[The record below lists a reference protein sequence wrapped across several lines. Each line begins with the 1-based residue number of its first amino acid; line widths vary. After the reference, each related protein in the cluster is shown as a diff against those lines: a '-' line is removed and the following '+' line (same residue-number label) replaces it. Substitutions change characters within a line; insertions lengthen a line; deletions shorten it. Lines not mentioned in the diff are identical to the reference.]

1 MLLDAGHQFP
11 GLGVGTFAR
20 HHHSSSEMQDRDL
33 SLAQNSF
40 VDSAHM
46 GAFKL
51 NHDLSPG
58 QSSAFTSQRPGTL
71 PRLWVRTRLMSHHT
85 RARRLTPRG
94 TFSFAAVDSRNR
106 HRREASTHSSAPL
119 PARSITLTQTAKAI
133 FCSLASTSSMDLTA
147 PQTCSTGRCD
157 SDYRGRFLG
166 DQTSTTRS
174 PARGP
179 TITQPLSCTTST
191 APWIWTWG
199 WIWQRIPITPEPS
212 FATWGSSVLS
222 KSSSV
227 SGSIRSSSAI
237 RRRVAI
243 KLSAPCMSWSPT
255 SRSSTLED
263 PNRATTSA
271 FGKSVPGKASPLKP
285 NINWS
290 ITYACIREK
299 NLSPARSLDVAKSSR
314 DQKT

>member
-1 MLLDAGHQFP
+1 
-11 GLGVGTFAR
+11 
-20 HHHSSSEMQDRDL
+20 
-33 SLAQNSF
+33 
-40 VDSAHM
+40 
-46 GAFKL
+46 
-51 NHDLSPG
+51 
-58 QSSAFTSQRPGTL
+58 
-71 PRLWVRTRLMSHHT
+71 
-85 RARRLTPRG
+85 
-94 TFSFAAVDSRNR
+94 
-106 HRREASTHSSAPL
+106 
-119 PARSITLTQTAKAI
+119 
-133 FCSLASTSSMDLTA
+133 MDLTA

-157 SDYRGRFLG
+157 SDYRGRFSG

-179 TITQPLSCTTST
+179 TLTQPLSCTTST

-199 WIWQRIPITPEPS
+199 WIWQRITITPEPS

-227 SGSIRSSSAI
+227 SGSNRSSSAI

-314 DQKT
+314 DQKTSRFTREHIQVWYLFLFALVSLMSVSLAFVLQLYNGLFLINPQNSSANSGSYKNKLITVGWCIFRLWERILRLALKLDLDL

>member
-1 MLLDAGHQFP
+1 
-11 GLGVGTFAR
+11 
-20 HHHSSSEMQDRDL
+20 
-33 SLAQNSF
+33 
-40 VDSAHM
+40 M

-51 NHDLSPG
+51 NTISRPDRVLHSRAQAPRVPAAALG
-58 QSSAFTSQRPGTL
+58 AQRGSCP
-71 PRLWVRTRLMSHHT
+71 HHT

-94 TFSFAAVDSRNR
+94 DFSFAAVDSRNR

-285 NINWS
+285 NKTGQSHTRAYGRKTFPLPVPWMWQS
-290 ITYACIREK
+290 LREIRKPKDSQE
-299 NLSPARSLDVAKSSR
+299 NAYRYDIYLCLRSSH
-314 DQKT
+314 